1 MPDIKNAWN
10 NSKKIVPYPDKED
23 TYQDQEQSN
32 RLKIGSYNN
41 LVIESRSDY
50 GLYLSL
56 DEERILLP
64 NKYVPDNYNLGDIL
78 KVFVYTDSED
88 RLVATTLKP
97 AGIVGDFVFL
107 KAKDIASF
115 GTFMEWGLEKDLL
128 VPRNSQQDSMSPGK
142 KYLTKI
148 CLDQKTQRVYGT
160 TQISVNCDK
169 DTKGL
174 KVGQQVELII
184 HSITKI
190 GIMAVIDNQY
200 YGMLY
205 LNETYQDLSTGDT
218 CTGYIMR
225 LREDKKIDLTLKK
238 PGFGSV
244 KGSAQIIVTIL
255 KKAGGFIPCSDK
267 SSPEDIKKFFSM
279 SKKEF
284 KRAVGGL
291 YKKRMLEIKK
301 DGIRLKK

>member
-1 MPDIKNAWN
+1 MSDIKNAWA
-10 NSKKIVPYPDKED
+10 NSHKIAQGKSKS
-23 TYQDQEQSN
+23 QGQKN
-32 RLKIGSYNN
+32 GLKIGRYNH
-41 LVIESRSDY
+41 LVVESRSDF
-50 GLYLSL
+50 GLYLSSH
-56 DEERILLP
+56 EGRILLP
-64 NKYVPDNYNLGDIL
+64 NKYVSSDLNIGDSL
-78 KVFVYTDSED
+78 EAFVYTDSED

-107 KAKDIASF
+107 KAKDVTSF

-128 VPRNSQQDSMSPGK
+128 VPKNEQQDTMVPGK

-148 CLDQKTQRVYGT
+148 CLDNKTQRVYGT

-169 DTKGL
+169 NIKDL
-174 KVGQQVELII
+174 KVGQQVNLII

-190 GIMAVIDNQY
+190 GIMAVINNQY
-200 YGMLY
+200 FGMLY
-205 LNETYQDLSTGDT
+205 LNETYQDLSVGDS

-238 PGFGSV
+238 PGYMSV
-244 KGSAQIIVTIL
+244 KGSAQQIVTIL
-255 KKAGGFIPCSDK
+255 KEAGGFIPCHDK
-267 SSPEDIKKFFSM
+267 SSPEDIKKIFFM

-291 YKKRMLEIKK
+291 YKKGVLELQKR
-301 DGIRLKK
+301 GISLKQ